1 MNSKNCSTA
10 ALAVAAILVIGTLVA
25 IIPVGDA
32 DARNSRGDYK
42 EILQRL
48 EGKEEIII
56 RK

>member
-25 IIPVGDA
+25 ILPVGDA
-32 DARNSRGDYK
+32 DARNVQELQ